1 MKNSQHLEQ
10 TAKQELKQRQRLS
23 QQQML
28 QVRLIGMSIAELE
41 EKVKAELYD
50 NPALETAEPTDDGEG
65 DIEPVGEG
73 IDGLGTCEDGND
85 DREEGYER
93 ALEEIGLDEEMSI
106 ELRSGRSQDEDYVE
120 PVYGNVTSFHDS
132 LMEQMGEENISEAQR
147 YALEYLIGSLDN
159 DGYLRKSLEDISDEL
174 AIYHNVDISV
184 VELEKVLHVLQS
196 FDPPGIGAR
205 SLQECLLIQID
216 RRNEVEWKMEEL
228 GKSTIHHPTSLLRTL
243 ITKYFDEFIK
253 KHWDKIRVSM
263 GISESMVEELQREI
277 RRLNPKPGAAMGE
290 AVGRSLQQITP
301 DFLIHTAEDGT
312 ITFTLNDADV
322 PELKVSPDYLEVIG
336 EYKIDKA
343 NLTRSEKE
351 SLAFYEE
358 KVGKA
363 QGFIDAIR
371 QRRHT
376 LYTTM
381 KAIIEWQRPYFLD
394 GDEADL
400 KPMILKDIAEKTGLD
415 ISTISRVSNEKYA
428 RTNWGTFPLRH
439 FFSDGYV
446 TEGGEETST
455 RKVKLSLKELIEKEA
470 KNKPLSDDALAEE
483 MKKIGFPIAR
493 RTVAKYREQMG
504 IPVARLRKK

>member
-1 MKNSQHLEQ
+1 MKNSQRLEQ
-10 TAKQELKQRQRLS
+10 AAKQELKQRQRLS

-65 DIEPVGEG
+65 DMGSVGEG
-73 IDGLGTCEDGND
+73 LDGLESREDSND
-85 DREEGYER
+85 DREEGYEQ
-93 ALEEIGLDEEMSI
+93 ALEEIGLDEEMSVG
-106 ELRSGRSQDEDYVE
+106 LRSGRSQDEDYVE

-132 LMEQMGEENISEAQR
+132 LMEQMGEENLSDAQR

-174 AIYHNVDISV
+174 AIYHNVDMSV
-184 VELEKVLHVLQS
+184 GDLGEVLHILQS

-216 RRNEVEWKMEEL
+216 RRNND
-228 GKSTIHHPTSLLRTL
+228 SLLRTL
-243 ITKYFDEFIK
+243 ITKYFDEFSK
-253 KHWDKIRVSM
+253 KHWDRIRASM
-263 GISESMVEELQREI
+263 GISESKMGELQREI
-277 RRLNPKPGAAMGE
+277 RRLNPKPGAAMSE

-312 ITFTLNDADV
+312 ITFTLNDSDV

-336 EYKIDKA
+336 EYKKDKA
-343 NLTRSEKE
+343 NLTRSERE
-351 SLAFYEE
+351 SLAFYED

-415 ISTISRVSNEKYA
+415 ISTVSRVSNEKYA

-446 TEGGEETST
+446 TEDGEETST
-455 RKVKLSLKELIEKEA
+455 RKVKLSLKDLIDKEA

-504 IPVARLRKK
+504 IPVARLRRK